1 MYLNTLF
8 FKGYSWMTPKNRLIT
23 PKNGLK
29 TQESTQN
36 KQIKICFHENLF
48 KKVHLIYAFKNM
60 IY

>member
-1 MYLNTLF
+1 M
-8 FKGYSWMTPKNRLIT
+8 T

-36 KQIKICFHENLF
+36 KQIKICFHENLL
-48 KKVHLIYAFKNM
+48 KKVHLIYAFKNV